1 MFMKG
6 ENFMIINDIYLNFLE
21 KYYPF
26 YEWLR
31 NDKIKFVKKAY
42 AYKVNSDV
50 LYDLKNSKVS
60 LDKMFLRKEPII
72 FSDGFD
78 LVAILFD
85 DKGISKFKSSL
96 SLNDEEKIFELTKYL
111 KNVNLK
117 YQIISKDEMP
127 TVLRCEQ
134 HIKNVICKEID
145 NLYKNNDKEKIKYLY
160 YEWLNKED
168 DSIDN
173 IINNM
178 KNMLSKDITN
188 NEIKIYNLISSNYK
202 VV

>member
-1 MFMKG
+1 
-6 ENFMIINDIYLNFLE
+6 
-21 KYYPF
+21 
-26 YEWLR
+26 
-31 NDKIKFVKKAY
+31 
-42 AYKVNSDV
+42 
-50 LYDLKNSKVS
+50 
-60 LDKMFLRKEPII
+60 
-72 FSDGFD
+72 
-78 LVAILFD
+78 
-85 DKGISKFKSSL
+85 
-96 SLNDEEKIFELTKYL
+96 
-111 KNVNLK
+111 
-117 YQIISKDEMP
+117 MP